1 MAGTGSQELNI
12 TSCIF
17 CGFSQVTAILPTGY
31 SKRKINSIGGKLVIE
46 GQHSGQEDIS
56 ERITISPLY
65 VTCENCERDYT
76 LYGLDRAQDK
86 EFTEIVLRNTFFY
99 NEDAE
104 KEILSSLAKLN
115 IIKGIEMAQNIKGI
129 AVMKE
134 ESELI
139 LYLVFDKY
147 YLAFTK
153 KTNKDN
159 QLTYH
164 IRSVFPTSRSLNG
177 GEFL

>member
-1 MAGTGSQELNI
+1 MTGTGSQKLNI

-17 CGFSQVTAILPTGY
+17 CGFSQVTATLPTGRLK
-31 SKRKINSIGGKLVIE
+31 SKTNSIGLKFLIE
-46 GQHSGQEDIS
+46 GQHSGEEGII
-56 ERITISPLY
+56 EKITSSPLY
-65 VTCENCERDYT
+65 VICENCGRDYA
-76 LYGLDRAQDK
+76 LYGLGRAEDK
-86 EFTEIVLRNTFFY
+86 EFAEVVLKNTSFY
-99 NEDAE
+99 NEDE
-104 KEILSSLAKLN
+104 EMEILSSFAKLN
-115 IIKGIEMAQNIKGI
+115 IKKGIEMAQNIKGI

-147 YLAFTK
+147 YLAYTK
-153 KTNKDN
+153 KTNKDH